1 MIICKSGY
9 RSSVIIMYSTHNQGR
24 IEVTQELKTYLN
36 LIVCTIRVY
45 SKAFQVWWMARL
57 LKKAKQVSRKKA
69 RVEKVIQAAQM
80 GRIIY
85 MR

>member
-1 MIICKSGY
+1 MA
-9 RSSVIIMYSTHNQGR
+9 V
-24 IEVTQELKTYLN
+24 ELKTYLN

-45 SKAFQVWWMARL
+45 SKAFQVWWMERL

-69 RVEKVIQAAQM
+69 RVEKAIQTAQM
-80 GRIIY
+80 GRIVY